1 MVDRKVDLTVVYLVL
16 QMVDQMVHRT
26 VVLMV
31 VPKV

>member
-1 MVDRKVDLTVVYLVL
+1 MVDRKVDLTVVHLVL